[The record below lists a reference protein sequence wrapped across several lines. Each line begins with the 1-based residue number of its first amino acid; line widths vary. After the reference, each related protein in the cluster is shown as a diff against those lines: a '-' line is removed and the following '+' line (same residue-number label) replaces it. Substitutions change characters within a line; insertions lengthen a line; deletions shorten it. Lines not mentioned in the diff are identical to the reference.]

1 LCSTYDSNF
10 ATELVL
16 DFARL
21 DCIGRVL
28 LDELVQVFDTHFSKL
43 WLHSGA
49 LVERGFLGVSVG
61 CCSGRLEDEEV
72 GVAITS
78 RHVPTRAGVRAITV
92 YTFLALALYFAHL
105 CMGA

>member
-1 LCSTYDSNF
+1 MGTHTHPVRVSKNSYASDLCSTYDSNF

-43 WLHSGA
+43 
-49 LVERGFLGVSVG
+49 
-61 CCSGRLEDEEV
+61 
-72 GVAITS
+72 
-78 RHVPTRAGVRAITV
+78 
-92 YTFLALALYFAHL
+92 
-105 CMGA
+105 